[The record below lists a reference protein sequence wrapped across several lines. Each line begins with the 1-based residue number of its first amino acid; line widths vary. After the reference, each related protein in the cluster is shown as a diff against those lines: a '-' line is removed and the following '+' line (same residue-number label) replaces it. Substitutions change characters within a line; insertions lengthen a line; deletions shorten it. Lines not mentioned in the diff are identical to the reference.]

1 MEWYVFGGRMRLIA
15 TLTEAASRRR
25 YLDGVGR
32 PAELPLIAPARP
44 PPPQSLDFAALK
56 DSNSNAV
63 CHRRHAGDLRSK
75 IIPPTL

>member
-44 PPPQSLDFAALK
+44 PPPQSLDFAA
-56 DSNSNAV
+56 
-63 CHRRHAGDLRSK
+63 
-75 IIPPTL
+75 